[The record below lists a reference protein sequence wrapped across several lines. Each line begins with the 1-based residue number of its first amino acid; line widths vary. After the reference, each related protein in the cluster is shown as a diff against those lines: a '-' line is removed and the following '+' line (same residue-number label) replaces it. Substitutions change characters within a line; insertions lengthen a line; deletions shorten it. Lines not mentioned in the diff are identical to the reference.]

1 MPEWFYVILSRIHGL
16 LFDKSLD
23 RDFDQEIQT
32 HLDMLTRENMRRGMS
47 PGEARLAARRKFGP
61 VAGIKEN
68 RRDSRGF
75 PIVDTMMKDIR
86 YGLRMLRKYPGS
98 SLIAVLTLGIGI
110 GLNTAVF
117 TVYDS
122 VALRLLPVKDPGEVV
137 RLKAWYDDGSRSDE
151 FMDAEYRYLCDNT
164 ISFSGVAAATTPV
177 RVQAQADSGREGE
190 LLQVRLVSGNYFS
203 LLGVGA
209 AVGRTFLP
217 EEDTNPGA
225 YPVAVLS
232 HRFWS
237 RKYLSDPLIPGR
249 TILLNGIPF
258 TFVGVAPESF
268 VGTGA
273 PAAVPDL
280 WIPRAM
286 QSRLAPQQTARVQ
299 LLGRRKLEVTRQQL
313 ESEMAV
319 TAARLESADFEN
331 RKIRRL
337 SALPATFFDTTTGD
351 FDDFMLVIR
360 LLMAAVGQSC

>member
-137 RLKAWYDDGSRSDE
+137 RLKAWYDDGS
-151 FMDAEYRYLCDNT
+151 
-164 ISFSGVAAATTPV
+164 
-177 RVQAQADSGREGE
+177 
-190 LLQVRLVSGNYFS
+190 
-203 LLGVGA
+203 
-209 AVGRTFLP
+209 
-217 EEDTNPGA
+217 
-225 YPVAVLS
+225 
-232 HRFWS
+232 
-237 RKYLSDPLIPGR
+237 
-249 TILLNGIPF
+249 
-258 TFVGVAPESF
+258 
-268 VGTGA
+268 
-273 PAAVPDL
+273 
-280 WIPRAM
+280 
-286 QSRLAPQQTARVQ
+286 
-299 LLGRRKLEVTRQQL
+299 
-313 ESEMAV
+313 
-319 TAARLESADFEN
+319 
-331 RKIRRL
+331 
-337 SALPATFFDTTTGD
+337 
-351 FDDFMLVIR
+351 
-360 LLMAAVGQSC
+360 